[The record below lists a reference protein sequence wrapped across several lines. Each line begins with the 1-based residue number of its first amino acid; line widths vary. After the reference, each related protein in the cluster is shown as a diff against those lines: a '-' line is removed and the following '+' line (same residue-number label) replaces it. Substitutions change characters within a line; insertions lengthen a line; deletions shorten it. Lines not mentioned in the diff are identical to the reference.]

1 MKADMKK
8 AAIDPRTKLLV
19 LLLLNI
25 TVSAS
30 LDTAVIRIS
39 AGMVFV
45 IVLCMGAPGITL
57 RAIAVYVVL
66 SGVLRLCAV
75 FPGVPPIF
83 ISIIAAY
90 GIRFFPVL
98 LFAAGFI
105 ATTKVSYLICAM
117 QKLRVPKSII
127 ITFSV
132 VMRFFPCVHDDFS
145 RAKDAM
151 RLRGIGFSARNL
163 LRHPLRTFEYAVV
176 PFMIRCATI
185 AEELSV
191 AALVRGIENTKRRTS
206 IAELR
211 LTWVDG
217 VIALLFSGL
226 ALFALV
232 KDFGV
237 SGK

>member
-8 AAIDPRTKLLV
+8 ATIDPRTKLLV

-30 LDTAVIRIS
+30 LDAADIRIR

-45 IVLCMGAPGITL
+45 IVLWMGAPGITL
-57 RAIAVYVVL
+57 RAMTVYVVL

-75 FPGVPPIF
+75 CPGVPPIF

-105 ATTKVSYLICAM
+105 ATTKVSHLICAM
-117 QKLRVPKSII
+117 QKLRVPKGII
-127 ITFSV
+127 IAFSV
-132 VMRFFPCVHDDFS
+132 TMRFLPCVHDDFS

-151 RLRGIGFSARNL
+151 RLRGIAFSAPNL
-163 LRHPLRTFEYAVV
+163 LRHPLRTFEYALV
-176 PFMIRCATI
+176 PFMLRCAAI
-185 AEELSV
+185 ADELSQ
-191 AALVRGIENTKRRTS
+191 AALVRGIENTKRSTS

-217 VIALLFSGL
+217 VVMVLFSGL
-226 ALFALV
+226 TLLV
-232 KDFGV
+232 LIKDLGV
-237 SGK
+237 LGK